1 LFERK
6 PRNYEKNREIQMGL
20 CKTLNAVR
28 NVKVPKTGTFLN
40 FLKGVF
46 FSINAKNTNVKCIIL
61 RFLS

>member
-1 LFERK
+1 
-6 PRNYEKNREIQMGL
+6 MGL